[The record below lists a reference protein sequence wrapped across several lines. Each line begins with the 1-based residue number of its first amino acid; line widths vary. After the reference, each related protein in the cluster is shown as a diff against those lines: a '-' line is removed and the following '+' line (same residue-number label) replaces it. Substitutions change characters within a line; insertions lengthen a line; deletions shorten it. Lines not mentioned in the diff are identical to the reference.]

1 MNFFQSP
8 KEKIE
13 ICQERISFY
22 YKRLMEYYADNTEDR
37 HMFNY
42 IKERVLFW
50 QAELNDANQDEYF
63 KHLNE
68 KFNIE

>member
-1 MNFFQSP
+1 
-8 KEKIE
+8 
-13 ICQERISFY
+13 
-22 YKRLMEYYADNTEDR
+22 MEYYADNTEDR